1 MAGRIKKITA
11 MFLCLT
17 LISLS
22 LVGCSGG
29 QQAKEDQIKIGSVL
43 ELTGNASSYGQ
54 SALKAIK
61 LALKEINAQ
70 GGVLGKELVLISED
84 NKSEPAD
91 AANAT
96 TKLIQQDQVDAL
108 ISCMASSNG
117 IASANIAQASQVPY
131 VAPATVAP
139 EVTQAGDYIFRVC
152 FISPY
157 QGKIMAKF
165 ATEKLKAKRIAILTD
180 MSTDYSKGLTK
191 FFKEDFTK
199 LGGQIVG
206 EEAYSQ
212 KDTDFSA
219 QLTKI
224 KNLKP
229 DAIFVPG
236 YYNEVGLIAKQAKQ
250 LGINIPLLG
259 GDAWDSPKIV
269 EMGGKAIDGC
279 YFVNHY
285 SAQDSDPKI
294 KEFIEKFQK
303 EYGEVPDSMAAL
315 GYDAVIVL
323 ADAIKRAGSTDK
335 KAVRDALAAT
345 KDFQAVTG
353 SLTMDADRNPVK
365 SAVILTFKDGKQV
378 FVEKINP

>member
-1 MAGRIKKITA
+1 MADRLKKVTA

-17 LISLS
+17 LMAFT

-29 QQAKEDQIKIGSVL
+29 QQAETEQIKVGSVL

-61 LALKEINAQ
+61 LAFKEINAQ

-91 AANAT
+91 SANAT
-96 TKLIQQDQVDAL
+96 TKLIQQDKVDAL

-139 EVTQAGDYIFRVC
+139 EVTKAGDYIFRVC
-152 FISPY
+152 FTSPY

-165 ATEKLKAKRIAILTD
+165 AIDELKAKRVAILTD

-191 FFKEDFTK
+191 FFKEDFVK
-199 LGGQIVG
+199 LGGQVIA

-212 KDTDFSA
+212 KDTDFNA

-224 KNLKP
+224 KATNP

-236 YYNEVGLIAKQAKQ
+236 YYNEVGLISKQAKQ

-259 GDAWDSPKIV
+259 GDAWDSPKLV
-269 EMGGKAIDGC
+269 EMGGDSINGS

-285 SAQDSDPKI
+285 SAQDTDPRI
-294 KEFIEKFQK
+294 QEFIEKFKK

-315 GYDAVIVL
+315 GYDAAIVL

-353 SLTMDADRNPVK
+353 IITMDEERNPVK
-365 SAVILTFKDGKQV
+365 SAVILVLKDGKQV
-378 FVEKINP
+378 FVKKVNP

>member
-1 MAGRIKKITA
+1 MVSRLEKITA
-11 MFLCLT
+11 IFLCLCFMAFVLT
-17 LISLS
+17 
-22 LVGCSGG
+22 GCG
-29 QQAKEDQIKIGSVL
+29 QQEDKKVIKIGSVL

-61 LALKEINAQ
+61 LAVKEVNAE
-70 GGVLGKELVLISED
+70 GGVLGKQLVLISED
-84 NKSEPAD
+84 NKSEPSD

-117 IASANIAQASQVPY
+117 IASANIAQAGQVPY

-139 EVTQAGDYIFRVC
+139 EVTKAGDYIFRVC

-165 ATEKLKAKRIAILTD
+165 AVDKLKAKRIAILTD

-191 FFKEDFTK
+191 FFKDDFTK
-199 LGGQIVG
+199 MGGQIVA

-212 KDTDFSA
+212 KDTDFNA

-224 KNLKP
+224 KATNP
-229 DAIFVPG
+229 EAIFVPG

-250 LGINIPLLG
+250 LGIEVPLLG
-259 GDAWDSPKIV
+259 GDAWDSPKLV
-269 EMGGKAIDGC
+269 EMGGTAINGS

-285 SAQDSDPKI
+285 SPDDKDPRI
-294 KEFIEKFQK
+294 QNFIEKYKK

-315 GYDAVIVL
+315 GYDATIVL
-323 ADAIKRAGSTDK
+323 VDAIKRAGTTDK

-345 KDFQAVTG
+345 KNFSAVTG
-353 SLTMDADRNPVK
+353 ILTMDKDRNPVK
-365 SAVILTFKDGKQV
+365 SAVILQIKDGKQT

>member
-1 MAGRIKKITA
+1 MVSRLEKITA
-11 MFLCLT
+11 LFLCLAFLAFALT
-17 LISLS
+17 
-22 LVGCSGG
+22 GCG
-29 QQAKEDQIKIGSVL
+29 QQNNSEEIRIGSVL

-54 SALKAIK
+54 SALKGIK
-61 LALKEINAQ
+61 MAFEEINSK
-70 GGVLGKELVLISED
+70 GGVLDKKLVLISED
-84 NKSEPAD
+84 NKSEPSD

-139 EVTQAGDYIFRVC
+139 EVTETGDYIFRVC
-152 FISPY
+152 FTSPY

-165 ATEKLKAKRIAILTD
+165 AIDTLKVKKIAILTD

-191 FFKEDFTK
+191 FFKEEYIK
-199 LGGQIVG
+199 LGGKIVA

-212 KDTDFSA
+212 KDTDYNA
-219 QLTKI
+219 QLT
-224 KNLKP
+224 NLKAAKP
-229 DAIFVPG
+229 EAIFVPG

-250 LGINIPLLG
+250 LGFNAPLLG
-259 GDAWDSPKIV
+259 ADAWDSPKLV
-269 EMGGKAIDGC
+269 EMGGEAINGS

-285 SAQDSDPKI
+285 SAQDTDPRI
-294 KEFIEKFQK
+294 QEFVKK
-303 EYGEVPDSMAAL
+303 YKAKYGEEPDSMAAL
-315 GYDAVIVL
+315 GYDAAIVL

-353 SLTMDADRNPVK
+353 ILSMDAERNPVK
-365 SAVILTFKDGKQV
+365 SAVILEIKDGKQT
-378 FVEKINP
+378 FVQKINP